1 MSIYLK
7 NISNQL
13 VVLTVIVLDRFSF
26 FSFFFKTHV
35 CEREIEWCVG
45 VRVGV
50 GVLEGEGN
58 RVFASRAAVV

>member
-26 FSFFFKTHV
+26 KKKFFNSCVRERDRVV
-35 CEREIEWCVG
+35 CGCESGCGCSRGGREQG
-45 VRVGV
+45 VC
-50 GVLEGEGN
+50 
-58 RVFASRAAVV
+58 

>member
-26 FSFFFKTHV
+26 LKK
-35 CEREIEWCVG
+35 
-45 VRVGV
+45 
-50 GVLEGEGN
+50 N
-58 RVFASRAAVV
+58 

>member
-26 FSFFFKTHV
+26 FSFFLKLMCVRERDRVV
-35 CEREIEWCVG
+35 CGCESGCGCSRGGREQG
-45 VRVGV
+45 VC
-50 GVLEGEGN
+50 
-58 RVFASRAAVV
+58 